1 MNAVEAPPVR
11 GFRFPRPD
19 HRAVLLGLRAPQV
32 AILGTSVVMAVA
44 LLMAVPSIVG
54 LAGAMVA
61 FVVGVTAALLRLNGR
76 AMDEWAPLVLR
87 WQAKRAAGQ
96 QRWVSPVPLLGDTS
110 GHGEGA
116 APPPPLA
123 GVTLLRVSRSVGGEV
138 AVLKDAR
145 SGTFSAVVSCRGQA
159 FALLDGREQE
169 RLCALWGQAVAG
181 FAHEGSPVCRL
192 SWVEH
197 SIPEDSDA
205 LEAYLVDNAVVGPEH
220 LAYASYAEL
229 IAEAGPVS
237 QRHETYVVISVGGK
251 RAKKAIRQAGG
262 GDRGGCEVLL
272 RELTTLT
279 DRLRQADLDVDD
291 VLGTRQL
298 AGVLRVAFDPRSARP
313 VAERSRRDRKHG
325 GVSGRNAWPMATES
339 SWDHYRSDSGFH
351 ATYWMAELPR
361 RDVNA
366 AFLHPLLI
374 RPSGSHA
381 VAVVMEPVPPSKA
394 ARAVESAHAAHVA
407 DEDLRS
413 KAGYLPSARRQREH
427 EAILAREAELSE
439 GHAECRFSGYV
450 SVSALGVAG
459 LEHATAEIEQL
470 GYDAQVE
477 LRRLYGEQDEAF
489 TFTLPLGRGLR

>member
-1 MNAVEAPPVR
+1 MKTVDAPPVR

-19 HRAVLLGLRAPQV
+19 HRALLLGLRGPQV
-32 AILGTSVVMAVA
+32 AILGTSVVLAVA
-44 LLMAVPSIVG
+44 LLMAVPSAVG
-54 LAGAMVA
+54 LAGALVA
-61 FVVGVTAALLRLNGR
+61 FLVGVPIALVRVNGR
-76 AMDEWAPLVLR
+76 AIDEWVPVVAR
-87 WQAKRAAGQ
+87 WQAKRVTGQ
-96 QRWVSPVPLLGDTS
+96 DRWVSPVPLLGDTT
-110 GHGEGA
+110 GEGERA
-116 APPPPLA
+116 APPPSLA
-123 GVTLLRVSRSVGGEV
+123 GVTLLRVTRSAGAEV
-138 AVLKDAR
+138 AVVKDAK

-159 FALLDGREQE
+159 FALLDDREQE
-169 RLCALWGQAVAG
+169 RLCALWGQTIAG

-197 SIPEDSDA
+197 TIPEDSDA
-205 LEAYLVDNAVVGPEH
+205 LEAYLVDNAVVGPDH
-220 LAYASYAEL
+220 PAYASYAEL

-237 QRHETYVVISVGGK
+237 QRHETFVVISIGK
-251 RAKKAIRQAGG
+251 HRAKKSIRQAGG
-262 GDRGGCEVLL
+262 GDRGSCEVLL

-279 DRLRQADLDVDD
+279 DRLRQADIGVDD
-291 VLGTRQL
+291 VLSSRQL

-313 VAERSRRDRKHG
+313 LAERTRRNRDHG
-325 GVSGRNAWPMATES
+325 GVSGRNAWPMATDAP
-339 SWDHYRSDSGFH
+339 WDHYRTDSGFH
-351 ATYWMAELPR
+351 ATFWMAELPR
-361 RDVNA
+361 RDVDA

-450 SVSALGVAG
+450 SVTAVNSAG
-459 LEHATAEIEQL
+459 LEHATGEIEQL

-477 LRRLYGEQDEAF
+477 LRRLYGEQDDAF